1 MIYACPT
8 FMDNA
13 TGSTEVFL
21 GLSCDAGIY
30 KRMQTVSNLHSSEID
45 RVQQQSVWPINKR
58 HRHSEALN
66 I

>member
-1 MIYACPT
+1 MIYPCPT

-13 TGSTEVFL
+13 TGGTEVFL

-45 RVQQQSVWPINKR
+45 RVQQQSV
-58 HRHSEALN
+58 
-66 I
+66 